1 VLAILLEREAEARDA
16 RIKLDFVKTGS
27 APLTVELATR
37 FENRFGKDILIEGWG
52 LTECTATSTLNP
64 LYAGGR
70 RKIGSVGQALAG
82 QEIAVVD
89 EQGNFLPP
97 EATGELVIRS
107 PTMMLG
113 YFRDEEATR
122 KTIVDG
128 WLHTGDLGRMDQE
141 GYVFLVGRKKEI
153 IIRGGE
159 NVSPLEIEEVLCRH
173 PSVRDVAVGGLPD
186 RIWGE
191 VVVACVVANGTASE
205 QELIGYCRENL
216 ADFKVP
222 VKIAL
227 VDELP
232 RNATGKILRRN
243 LVQFFQPEAKEMA
256 S

>member
-1 VLAILLEREAEARDA
+1 
-16 RIKLDFVKTGS
+16 
-27 APLTVELATR
+27 
-37 FENRFGKDILIEGWG
+37 
-52 LTECTATSTLNP
+52 
-64 LYAGGR
+64 
-70 RKIGSVGQALAG
+70 
-82 QEIAVVD
+82 VVD
-89 EQGNFLPP
+89 EQGRFLPP
-97 EATGELVIRS
+97 ESTGELVIRS

-122 KTIVDG
+122 KAVVDG

-191 VVVACVVANGTASE
+191 VVVACVVANGAASE
-205 QELIGYCRENL
+205 QELIGYCREHL

-227 VDELP
+227 VEELP
-232 RNATGKILRRN
+232 RNATGKILRRD
-243 LVQFFQPEAKEMA
+243 LAQFFQPEAKEMA

>member
-1 VLAILLEREAEARDA
+1 
-16 RIKLDFVKTGS
+16 
-27 APLTVELATR
+27 
-37 FENRFGKDILIEGWG
+37 
-52 LTECTATSTLNP
+52 
-64 LYAGGR
+64 
-70 RKIGSVGQALAG
+70 
-82 QEIAVVD
+82 
-89 EQGNFLPP
+89 
-97 EATGELVIRS
+97 
-107 PTMMLG
+107 MMLG